1 MSSLRILVCLA
12 VVSLS
17 AFAQSDRGTVTG
29 TVSDTTGAV
38 IPGVSIAATNVE
50 NGGRYETVSTETGNY
65 TLGQL
70 PSGQYQLTAE
80 LPGFKRYVRQGIS
93 VLVAQTLRLD
103 VTLDVGSSNE
113 EVTVTEDAPLL
124 KTDSTEVAHNISAE
138 FLNNVPIL
146 GIGRGASGAT
156 GIRSAYSVAQ
166 VVPGATWLPDQ
177 TIRVNG
183 MEGNTSALRV
193 DGQDATATISNGQ
206 ITQTQQSVEAIQEV
220 AVQTSNFAAEFGQAG
235 SGLFNVTMRSGT
247 NSFHGSVY
255 DYFVNEA
262 LNAGWAFTDDGRG
275 NRVRNRERRNDWG
288 FSFGGPVLA
297 KIYDGHNKTFFF
309 VNFEQFRET
318 QVSNFPVTVPIPAYR
333 RGDFREAI
341 PLVNGVPRVLGTDG
355 LGRPIIENT
364 IYDPTTE
371 RLINGVRYRDP
382 YPDNII
388 PPEKLDPVALK
399 VQEYIPLPNRPGLTN
414 NYVPSE
420 VNPRVSQIPSIKL
433 DHSLSARMKLS
444 GIWSR
449 TQTDTPNNTSGLPQP
464 ISSTVGQHI
473 KTDTIRVSFD
483 YTVSP
488 TTLLHLGSGYIHVV
502 NDPQVPRFDNNK
514 LGFKGTNTDLFPYFS
529 VLSVAQGGMANF
541 GPPSN
546 FRIENLKPTGN
557 AALTWVRN
565 NHTYKTGA
573 ELIVNGYP
581 SYSETYSS
589 GNMLYSPNQTGL
601 PSLQG
606 VTLPANVGFNY
617 ASFLIGAPNSGYD
630 SVPARMRTG
639 NHSMAFFLQDSWK
652 VNRKLTLDYGLRY
665 DFQTYLKEHS
675 GYMFNVSP
683 TAPNPTAGGLP
694 GGIIFEGY
702 GPGKCDCAFAKNY
715 FYAFG
720 PRLGVAYQITPKTV
734 LRVGGG
740 IMYSKTNNDA
750 SKASNFGSTKPFN
763 APEYGI
769 APFTLRDGMPYKIT
783 FPDFDPG
790 QQPLPGTIGNPTN
803 MVDPQAGRPARIW
816 QWSIGL
822 QREITKDLV
831 VEAAYVG
838 NRGVWW
844 AAQTLSPFA
853 SNGIPPSTLA
863 ARSLS
868 LDNPDDRRLLTS
880 PINSA
885 YAAQRGFGTP
895 PYPGFPTGLTVSQTL
910 RPFPQYTGIV
920 QTWNPL
926 GNTWYDSLQAKAT
939 KRLSKGMDFVVTYTY
954 SKSLALGA
962 EENNNYGSVVN
973 PIINNVF
980 NRQGNKTLSGLDQ
993 PHSLVIAGTYNLPA
1007 LFKSASDFASKMLS
1021 WVASDWQIGG
1031 VLRYAS
1037 GYPFRVPAS
1046 TTNLNALIFQNT
1058 LVERVPGEP
1067 LFATTWV
1074 DKHGVT
1080 HENEELN
1087 INCGCFDPTRTFV
1100 LNPKA
1105 WRNPPDGKFS
1115 VSNSHYSDFRQQR
1128 RPSESFSVAR
1138 RFRMTERAT
1147 FMLRAE
1153 FTNIFNRTG
1162 LNVPSV
1168 ANPFSAQTRD
1178 KDGFSTGG
1186 FGYISPAAVGGS
1198 NTNPAAAGTA
1208 SFATPPPRS
1217 TTIVARVQF

>member
-1 MSSLRILVCLA
+1 MDMGSLKVLFCLLLA
-12 VVSLS
+12 SVTSL
-17 AFAQSDRGTVTG
+17 AQSDRGAITG
-29 TVSDTTGAV
+29 TMSDATGAV
-38 IPGVSIAATNVE
+38 IPGVSIVATNVE
-50 NGGRYETVSTETGNY
+50 TSARYETVSTETGNY
-65 TLGQL
+65 TLAQL
-70 PSGQYQLTAE
+70 PSGLYQLTAE
-80 LPGFKRYVRQGIS
+80 LPGFKKYVRQGIS
-93 VLVAQTLRLD
+93 VLVAQTIRLD
-103 VTLDVGSSNE
+103 ASLDVGSNNE
-113 EVTVTEDAPLL
+113 SVTVTEAAPLL
-124 KTDSTEVAHNISAE
+124 KTDSTEVAHNFNAE
-138 FLNNVPIL
+138 FLNTVPFL
-146 GIGRGASGAT
+146 GIGKGASGAT
-156 GIRSAYSVAQ
+156 GIRSAYSVVS

-206 ITQTQQSVEAIQEV
+206 ISQTQQSVEAIQEV
-220 AVQTSNFAAEFGQAG
+220 AIQTSNFAAEFGQAG

-247 NSFHGSVY
+247 NQFHGSVY

-262 LNAGWAFTDDGRG
+262 LNAGWPFTEDGRG
-275 NRVRNRERRNDWG
+275 HLLRSRERRNDWG

-297 KIYDGHNKTFFF
+297 KVYDGHDKTFFF

-318 QVSNFPVTVPIPAYR
+318 QVSNFPVTVPTLAYR
-333 RGDFREAI
+333 RGDFREA
-341 PLVNGVPRVLGTDG
+341 LTGRLLTTDG
-355 LGRPIIENT
+355 LGRPVMENV

-371 RLINGVRYRDP
+371 RIINGVRYRDP
-382 YPDNII
+382 YPNNII

-414 NYVPSE
+414 NYVPNE
-420 VNPRVSQIPSIKL
+420 VNPRTSQIPSVKI
-433 DHSLSARMKLS
+433 DHLLSARLKLS
-444 GIWSR
+444 GYWSR

-464 ISSTVGQHI
+464 ISSSVGQHV
-473 KTDTIRVSFD
+473 KADTIRISFD
-483 YTVSP
+483 YTVTP
-488 TTLLHLGSGYIHVV
+488 TTLVHLGAGYVHVLT
-502 NDPQVPRFDNNK
+502 DPQVPRFDNAK
-514 LGFKGTNTDLFPYFS
+514 IGFKGTNTDLFPYFS

-557 AALTWVRN
+557 VSLTWVRN
-565 NHTYKTGA
+565 NHTYKAGG

-581 SYSETYSS
+581 SFSETYSS
-589 GNMLYSPNQTGL
+589 GNMLYSPMQTGL

-606 VTLPANVGFNY
+606 VSLPASVGFNY

-630 SVPARMRTG
+630 SVPTRLRSG
-639 NHSMAFFLQDSWK
+639 NHSMAFFFQDNWK
-652 VNRKLTLDYGLRY
+652 LNRKLTLDYGLRY

-683 TAPNPTAGGLP
+683 TAPNPTAGGLA

-702 GPGKCDCAFAKNY
+702 GPGKCNCAFAKNY
-715 FYAFG
+715 PWAFG
-720 PRLGVAYQITPKTV
+720 PRLGVAYQVTPKTV
-734 LRVGGG
+734 LRIGGG

-763 APEYGI
+763 APEYGNP
-769 APFTLRDGMPYKIT
+769 PFTLRDGMPYKIS

-822 QREITKDLV
+822 QREISRDLV

-844 AAQTLSPFA
+844 AAQTLNPFA
-853 SNGIPPSTLA
+853 SNAVPPWRLA
-863 ARSLS
+863 ALGLS
-868 LDNPDDRRLLTS
+868 LDNADDRRLLTS

-885 YAAQRGFGTP
+885 YAAQRGFSTP
-895 PYPGFPTGLTVSQTL
+895 PYPGFPAGLTVAQTL
-910 RPFPQYTGIV
+910 RQFPQFTGIV

-926 GNTWYDSLQAKAT
+926 GNTWYDGLQTKAT
-939 KRLSKGMDFVVTYTY
+939 KRLSQGLDFVVTYTW

-980 NRQGNKTLSGLDQ
+980 NRQANKTLSGLDQ
-993 PHSLVIAGTYNLPA
+993 PHSLLIGGTYTVPG
-1007 LFKSASDFASKMLS
+1007 LFKSASGFASKALS
-1021 WVASDWQIGG
+1021 WITSDWQIGG

-1058 LVERVPGEP
+1058 LAERVPGEP
-1067 LFATTWV
+1067 LFTTTWV
-1074 DKHGVT
+1074 DKKGKT
-1080 HENEELN
+1080 HTNEELD
-1087 INCGCFDPTRTFV
+1087 INCGCYDPRKTFV

-1115 VSNSHYSDFRQQR
+1115 TSNAHYGDFRQQR
-1128 RPSESFSVAR
+1128 RPTENISLAR
-1138 RFRMTERAT
+1138 RFRIGERAS

-1153 FTNIFNRTG
+1153 FTNIFNRMG
-1162 LNVPSV
+1162 VNVPSV
-1168 ANPFSAQTRD
+1168 ANPFSTQTTD
-1178 KDGFSTGG
+1178 QKTGFTTGG
-1186 FGYISPAAVGGS
+1186 WGYVSPAAVGGS
-1198 NTNPAAAGTA
+1198 NTNPAAAGMA
-1208 SFATPPPRS
+1208 SFPTPPPRAA
-1217 TTIVARVQF
+1217 TLVARFQF

>member
-1 MSSLRILVCLA
+1 MGSLRLLICLLF
-12 VVSLS
+12 VSLTM
-17 AFAQSDRGTVTG
+17 FAQSDRGTITG
-29 TVSDTTGAV
+29 TVSDTTAAV
-38 IPGVSIAATNVE
+38 IPGVAIVAVNVE
-50 NGGRYETVSTETGNY
+50 NSARYETVSTETGNY
-65 TLGQL
+65 TLPQL
-70 PSGQYQLTAE
+70 PAGPYQLMAE
-80 LPGFKRYVRQGIS
+80 LPGFRKYVRQGIT
-93 VLVAQTLRLD
+93 VLVAQTLRLN
-103 VTLDVGSSNE
+103 VTLEVGSNTES
-113 EVTVTEDAPLL
+113 VTITEAAPLL
-124 KTDSTEVAHNISAE
+124 KTESSEVAHNVNAD

-146 GIGRGASGAT
+146 GIGRGASGAA

-183 MEGNTSALRV
+183 MTGNTSALRV

-220 AVQTSNFAAEFGQAG
+220 AVQTSNFAAEYGQAG

-247 NSFHGSVY
+247 NQFHGSVY

-262 LNAGWAFTDDGRG
+262 LNAGWPFTDNGRG
-275 NRVRNRERRNDWG
+275 ESLRNRERRNDWG
-288 FSFGGPVLA
+288 FSFGGPVKA
-297 KIYDGHNKTFFF
+297 KVYDGKDKTFFF

-318 QVSNFPVTVPIPAYR
+318 QVSNFPVTVPTLAYR
-333 RGDFREAI
+333 KGDFREA
-341 PLVNGVPRVLGTDG
+341 LTGRVLGTDG
-355 LGRPIIENT
+355 LSRPILENV

-371 RLINGVRYRDP
+371 RVINGVRYRDP
-382 YPDNII
+382 YPNNVI

-414 NYVPSE
+414 NYVPNE
-420 VNPRVSQIPSIKL
+420 VNPRISQIPSVKI
-433 DHSLSARMKLS
+433 DHALSARFKLS
-444 GIWSR
+444 GYWSR

-473 KTDTIRVSFD
+473 KTDTVRLSLD
-483 YTVSP
+483 YTITP
-488 TTLLHLGSGYIHVV
+488 TTLLHVGSGYLHTV
-502 NDPQVPRFDNNK
+502 NNPQVPRFDNAK
-514 LGFKGTNTDLFPYFS
+514 IGFKGTNADIFPYFS
-529 VLSVAQGGMANF
+529 VLSSGQGGMANF

-557 AALTWVRN
+557 VSLTWVRN
-565 NHTYKTGA
+565 NHTYKAGG

-589 GNMLYSPNQTGL
+589 GNMLYSANQTGL

-606 VTLPANVGFNY
+606 VSLPASVGFNY

-639 NHSMAFFLQDSWK
+639 NHSVALFIQDNWK
-652 VNRKLTLDYGLRY
+652 VNDKLTLDYGLRY
-665 DFQTYLKEHS
+665 DYQTYLKEHS

-702 GPGKCDCAFAKNY
+702 GPGKCNCAFAENY
-715 FYAFG
+715 PWAFG
-720 PRLGVAYQITPKTV
+720 PRVGVAYQITPKTV

-763 APEYGI
+763 APEYGNP
-769 APFTLRDGMPYKIT
+769 PFTLRDGLPYKIV

-822 QREITKDLV
+822 QRELSRDLV

-844 AAQTLSPFA
+844 PAQTLNPFA
-853 SNGIPPSTLA
+853 SNAIPPSTLA
-863 ARSLS
+863 AKGLS

-880 PINSA
+880 PISSA
-885 YAAQRGFGTP
+885 YAIQRGFGTP
-895 PYPGFPTGLTVSQTL
+895 PYPGFPTGLTVAQTL

-926 GNTWYDSLQAKAT
+926 GSTWYDGLQAKAT
-939 KRLSKGMDFVVTYTY
+939 KRLSQGLDFVVTYTW
-954 SKSLALGA
+954 SKSLALGS

-980 NRQGNKTLSGLDQ
+980 DRQANKTLSGLDQ
-993 PHSLVIAGTYNLPA
+993 PNSLLIAGTYNVPG
-1007 LFKSASDFASKMLS
+1007 LFKSASDFAGKALS
-1021 WVASDWQIGG
+1021 WITSDWQIGG

-1037 GYPFRVPAS
+1037 GFPFRVPSA
-1046 TTNLNALIFQNT
+1046 TTNLNSLIFQST

-1067 LFATTWV
+1067 LFNTTWV
-1074 DKHGVT
+1074 DKKGNT
-1080 HENEELN
+1080 HTNEELN
-1087 INCGCFDPTRTFV
+1087 INCGCFDPKRTFV
-1100 LNPKA
+1100 LNKNA

-1115 VSNSHYSDFRQQR
+1115 TSNSHYGDYRQQR
-1128 RPSESFSVAR
+1128 RPSENFSVGR
-1138 RFRMTERAT
+1138 RFRMGEKVS
-1147 FMLRAE
+1147 LLVRAE
-1153 FTNIFNRTG
+1153 FTNILNRTG
-1162 LNVPSV
+1162 INVPSA
-1168 ANPFSAQTRD
+1168 ANAFSTQTTD
-1178 KDGFSTGG
+1178 KDGFTTGG

-1198 NTNPAAAGTA
+1198 NTNPAAAGAA
-1208 SFATPPPRS
+1208 SFATPPPRQG
-1217 TTIVARVQF
+1217 TVVMRLQF

>member
-1 MSSLRILVCLA
+1 MGSLKVLFCLLLA
-12 VVSLS
+12 SVTSL
-17 AFAQSDRGTVTG
+17 AQSDRGAITG
-29 TVSDTTGAV
+29 TMSDATGAV
-38 IPGVSIAATNVE
+38 IPGVSIVATNVE
-50 NGGRYETVSTETGNY
+50 TSARYETVSTETGNY
-65 TLGQL
+65 TLAQL
-70 PSGQYQLTAE
+70 PSGLYQLTAE
-80 LPGFKRYVRQGIS
+80 LPGFKKYVRQGIS
-93 VLVAQTLRLD
+93 VLVAQTIRLD
-103 VTLDVGSSNE
+103 ASLDVGSNNE
-113 EVTVTEDAPLL
+113 SVTVTEAAPLL
-124 KTDSTEVAHNISAE
+124 KTDSTEVAHNFNAE
-138 FLNNVPIL
+138 FLNTVPFL
-146 GIGRGASGAT
+146 GIGKGASGAT
-156 GIRSAYSVAQ
+156 GIRSAYSVVS

-206 ITQTQQSVEAIQEV
+206 ISQTQQSVEAIQEV
-220 AVQTSNFAAEFGQAG
+220 AIQTSNFAAEFGQAG

-247 NSFHGSVY
+247 NQFHGSVY

-262 LNAGWAFTDDGRG
+262 LNAGWPFTEDGRG
-275 NRVRNRERRNDWG
+275 HLLRSRERRNDWG

-297 KIYDGHNKTFFF
+297 KVYDGHDKTFFF

-318 QVSNFPVTVPIPAYR
+318 QVSNFPVTVPTLAYR
-333 RGDFREAI
+333 RGDFREA
-341 PLVNGVPRVLGTDG
+341 LTGRLLTTDG
-355 LGRPIIENT
+355 LGRPVMENV

-371 RLINGVRYRDP
+371 RIINGVRYRDP
-382 YPDNII
+382 YPNNII

-414 NYVPSE
+414 NYVPNE
-420 VNPRVSQIPSIKL
+420 VNPRTSQIPSVKI
-433 DHSLSARMKLS
+433 DHLLSARLKLS
-444 GIWSR
+444 GYWSR

-464 ISSTVGQHI
+464 ISSSVGQHV
-473 KTDTIRVSFD
+473 KADTIRISFD
-483 YTVSP
+483 YTVTP
-488 TTLLHLGSGYIHVV
+488 TTLVHLGAGYVHVLT
-502 NDPQVPRFDNNK
+502 DPQVPRFDNAK
-514 LGFKGTNTDLFPYFS
+514 IGFKGTNTDLFPYFS

-557 AALTWVRN
+557 VSLTWVRN
-565 NHTYKTGA
+565 NHTYKAGG

-581 SYSETYSS
+581 SFSETYSS
-589 GNMLYSPNQTGL
+589 GNMLYSPMQTGL

-606 VTLPANVGFNY
+606 VSLPASVGFNY

-630 SVPARMRTG
+630 SVPTRLRSG
-639 NHSMAFFLQDSWK
+639 NHSMAFFFQDNWK
-652 VNRKLTLDYGLRY
+652 LNRKLTLDYGLRY

-683 TAPNPTAGGLP
+683 TAPNPTAGGLA

-702 GPGKCDCAFAKNY
+702 GPGKCNCAFAKNY
-715 FYAFG
+715 PWAFG
-720 PRLGVAYQITPKTV
+720 PRLGVAYQVTPKTV
-734 LRVGGG
+734 LRIGGG

-763 APEYGI
+763 APEYGNP
-769 APFTLRDGMPYKIT
+769 PFTLRDGMPYKIS

-822 QREITKDLV
+822 QREISRDLV

-844 AAQTLSPFA
+844 AAQTLNPFA
-853 SNGIPPSTLA
+853 SNAVPPWRLA
-863 ARSLS
+863 ALGLS
-868 LDNPDDRRLLTS
+868 LDNADDRRLLTS

-885 YAAQRGFGTP
+885 YAAQRGFSTP
-895 PYPGFPTGLTVSQTL
+895 PYPGFPAGLTVAQTL
-910 RPFPQYTGIV
+910 RQFPQFTGIV

-926 GNTWYDSLQAKAT
+926 GNTWYDGLQTKAT
-939 KRLSKGMDFVVTYTY
+939 KRLSQGLDFVVTYTW

-980 NRQGNKTLSGLDQ
+980 NRQANKTLSGLDQ
-993 PHSLVIAGTYNLPA
+993 PHSLLIGGTYTVPG
-1007 LFKSASDFASKMLS
+1007 LFKSASGFASKALS
-1021 WVASDWQIGG
+1021 WITSDWQIGG

-1058 LVERVPGEP
+1058 LAERVPGEP
-1067 LFATTWV
+1067 LFTTTWV
-1074 DKHGVT
+1074 DKKGKT
-1080 HENEELN
+1080 HTNEELD
-1087 INCGCFDPTRTFV
+1087 INCGCYDPRKTFV

-1115 VSNSHYSDFRQQR
+1115 TSNAHYGDFRQQR
-1128 RPSESFSVAR
+1128 RPTENISLAR
-1138 RFRMTERAT
+1138 RFRIGERAS

-1153 FTNIFNRTG
+1153 FTNIFNRMG
-1162 LNVPSV
+1162 VNVPSV
-1168 ANPFSAQTRD
+1168 ANPFSTQTTD
-1178 KDGFSTGG
+1178 QKTGFTTGG
-1186 FGYISPAAVGGS
+1186 WGYISPAAVGGS
-1198 NTNPAAAGTA
+1198 NTNPAAAGMA
-1208 SFATPPPRS
+1208 SFPTPPPRAA
-1217 TTIVARVQF
+1217 TLVARFQF